1 MFFTP
6 HISSAPHTHASC
18 THTHTHTHQQELF
31 PNTSNQTHP
40 PQSLGRLHPGG
51 FPVQAQRCPHGMIEH
66 HFETNSWKLVSFSH
80 RPLSLATRCP
90 GDARSCCTDEPLSA
104 LTARQPFPF
113 KRQLPHPKPLHSVL
127 PINCM
132 QTKTTASPSVSKPCC
147 CCMAR
152 TLTGP

>member
-6 HISSAPHTHASC
+6 CISLQLH
-18 THTHTHTHQQELF
+18 THTHTHTGRSSSPPLQ
-31 PNTSNQTHP
+31 NKTHP

-66 HFETNSWKLVSFSH
+66 HFESNSWKLVSFSH
-80 RPLSLATRCP
+80 CPLSLAARRP
-90 GDARSCCTDEPLSA
+90 GDAHSCSTDKPLCA

-147 CCMAR
+147 CCCCCCMAR